1 MGSFVHPGT
10 IAVDPN
16 VIPLG
21 SSVYI
26 EDLGYFTAED
36 TGSGVI
42 GNHVDVW
49 FNDCQAALDWGR
61 QIRNV
66 YRVD

>member
-1 MGSFVHPGT
+1 MHPGT

-21 SSVYI
+21 STVYI

-36 TGSGVI
+36 TGSGVQGYWI
-42 GNHVDVW
+42 DVW
-49 FNDCQAALDWGR
+49 MPSCDQAINFGR
-61 QIRNV
+61 QTRLVQRI
-66 YRVD
+66 D